1 MKSTAEDKT
10 PRFLLSKQA
19 FNSLLKTWLYWET
32 STVSERKGHIFTSEF
47 KRFPSL
53 LAESRLKA
61 GHLHSN
67 LAFCKMA
74 KGWENVNS
82 KARITEWLGLEGT
95 SRIIKPVF
103 VGEVLQPSD
112 QLCGPHADP
121 LQQLPVLLVLGAA
134 DLDTVLHMRGN
145 NGRAERDNHLPV
157 LLATPL
163 TMEPRTPFALQAA
176 RAHCWLTFSFS
187 PT

>member
-53 LAESRLKA
+53 LAESLLKA

-103 VGEVLQPSD
+103 VGDVLQPSD

-157 LLATPL
+157 PAGHLSSDGTQDTTCFPSCKMQDHL
-163 TMEPRTPFALQAA
+163 RI
-176 RAHCWLTFSFS
+176 W
-187 PT
+187 

>member
-53 LAESRLKA
+53 LAESRLNA

-134 DLDTVLHMRGN
+134 DLTQYSTWGVTTAEQRGTITS
-145 NGRAERDNHLPV
+145 LS